1 MVVVPSDKADKPNK
15 RGRPRIK
22 KETKSV
28 KKLKKSAGGAKTKTM
43 VPSDLDKVKP
53 SSVLDVGCEGNEV
66 NLEEWVTDEEEVEP
80 KVDMNENVSPPL
92 TVASSK
98 EAKKADMISLTNLS
112 STSQG
117 ESPQVSDPAP
127 GLSPSKVY

>member
-28 KKLKKSAGGAKTKTM
+28 KKLKKSAGGAKTRTM

-66 NLEEWVTDEEEVEP
+66 NLEEWVSDEEEVEP
-80 KVDMNENVSPPL
+80 KVDMNENENLSPPF
-92 TVASSK
+92 TVASSR
-98 EAKKADMISLTNLS
+98 EANKADMISLKNLS

-117 ESPQVSDPAP
+117 ESSSVSDPAP
-127 GLSPSKVY
+127 GLSP